1 MASHSANSV
10 ARQARKAKRATKKT
24 AANPTLEFLERAGY
38 LIRGVLYAA
47 MGAFA
52 LGLALGLG
60 GTATD
65 QSGSLRILT
74 GGPAGRLMLF
84 AVVIGLSAYS
94 IWGFVRAIFDPLH
107 RGKDPAG
114 IAERLGFAWSGIAY
128 AAIVIFALHLIA
140 GAAGSDH
147 DGTQETIARILTLPA
162 GHLIAMA
169 IGIAAIGAGL
179 GRNAGSMNGQVERKL
194 RANFADHLIVDF
206 DPKQD
211 LADLLTPRAR
221 IVVAGGDGTVEFVVR
236 KFADTKHPVAILPMG
251 TFNNLARALGLPAKL
266 DAAIKVAR
274 TGRPRAITLGRV
286 NDHIFV
292 EACAV
297 GLFGETI
304 ALGDSA
310 KDLAFGKFAGKL
322 VDIIAARAFR
332 YELGGDLEGS
342 GSAMSLVF
350 SNTASIG
357 SQLPIS
363 EGTPNDPYLEFSV
376 HAGRTRSD
384 IVGRALKS
392 GVLMQHVDEA
402 SGVFRFKRLEVKTR
416 PRARVYADNV
426 HVGRTPA
433 TVTAV
438 ASALKVLLPT

>member
-1 MASHSANSV
+1 M
-10 ARQARKAKRATKKT
+10 KT
-24 AANPTLEFLERAGY
+24 TRLL
-38 LIRGVLYAA
+38 VL
-47 MGAFA
+47 
-52 LGLALGLG
+52 
-60 GTATD
+60 
-65 QSGSLRILT
+65 SRS
-74 GGPAGRLMLF
+74 
-84 AVVIGLSAYS
+84 
-94 IWGFVRAIFDPLH
+94 
-107 RGKDPAG
+107 
-114 IAERLGFAWSGIAY
+114 
-128 AAIVIFALHLIA
+128 
-140 GAAGSDH
+140 
-147 DGTQETIARILTLPA
+147 
-162 GHLIAMA
+162 
-169 IGIAAIGAGL
+169 
-179 GRNAGSMNGQVERKL
+179 AGSMNDQVEAKL
-194 RANFADHLIVDF
+194 RAAFADHLIVDF

-297 GLFGETI
+297 GLFGQTI

-310 KDLAFGKFAGKL
+310 KDLAFGKFAAKL
-322 VDIIAARAFR
+322 VDIIAARPFR
-332 YELGGDLEGS
+332 YELGGDLDGTGE
-342 GSAMSLVF
+342 AMSLVF

-363 EGTPNDPYLEFSV
+363 EGTPIDPHLEFSV
-376 HAGRTRSD
+376 HAGRTRTD